1 MKIQIYEQKGFMS
14 FMRGAIFKAFKPFK
28 NKWVIIGTSYQKDAL
43 KETYGALKDYSL
55 IVCYD

>member
-1 MKIQIYEQKGFMS
+1 MKIEIYNQTGFKS
-14 FMRGAIFKAFKPFK
+14 FVRGAICKAFKPFK

-43 KETYGALKDYSL
+43 KETYGALKDYNI

>member
-1 MKIQIYEQKGFMS
+1 MS